1 MPKVSV
7 IMPVYNAEKYIEIAI
22 NSILNQTLKDF
33 ELIIV
38 DDKGNDKSIEIVQNY
53 HDPRIKIIHN
63 DSNQGIAY
71 SRNRGI
77 SIATGKYIALMDDDD
92 YTPRNRLEIENDF
105 LDEHNNIDVVG
116 GAVCTIDEKNKI
128 LRGVTA
134 RIHNPKRVRAE
145 LIFHDIVANGSA
157 MFRKQ
162 FVIDNEIKYWDNMQG
177 MEDYHFWVQCSLKG
191 SITNLDDVFLYWRQT
206 DGNETYKRIH
216 KEKPKRIDT
225 FKKIQE
231 YALKNN
237 GFVLTNEEINCFT
250 RQFQEGGKYQSGQIE
265 LEKLFDILTK
275 IVLQG
280 QKLNFSKELEYV
292 CRHMFGQRVANS
304 TIWF

>member
-7 IMPVYNAEKYIEIAI
+7 IMPVYNAEKYIEIAV

-33 ELIIV
+33 ELIII

-53 HDPRIKIIHN
+53 RDPRVKIIHN
-63 DSNQGIAY
+63 DINLGIAY

-92 YTPRNRLEIENDF
+92 YAPRNRLEIENDF
-105 LDEHNNIDVVG
+105 LDERNDIDVVG
-116 GAVCTIDEKNKI
+116 GAFCTIKEKNKI
-128 LRGVTA
+128 LRGDATRV
-134 RIHNPKRVRAE
+134 HNPKRVRAE
-145 LIFHDIVANGSA
+145 LIFHNIVANGSA

-162 FVIDNEIKYWDNMQG
+162 FVVDNRIRYWDNMQG

-206 DGNETYKRIH
+206 DSNETYKRMC
-216 KEKPKRIDT
+216 KGKSKRADT
-225 FKKIQE
+225 FKEIQK

-237 GFVLTNEEINCFT
+237 GFLLTDEEIGCFT
-250 RQFQEGGKYQSGQIE
+250 NQFQEGGRYQSTQKE
-265 LEKLFDILTK
+265 LEELFCILRSM
-275 IVLQG
+275 ILQG
-280 QKLNFSKELEYV
+280 KGYGFSKELEYV
-292 CRHMFGQRVANS
+292 CRYMFGQRVANS
-304 TIWF
+304 IVWY